1 MKVLSTK
8 GWSVEESEPEFTQT
22 YDTSGY
28 AKAAEEKAK
37 RKDETPDT
45 DTVSGGGWTVPTS
58 EAGIA
63 ETTDAYKAPEKTK
76 YKYTMDS
83 LETNDEWNKHAN
95 TIYKHESGGKEY
107 SADEEGLNQ

>member
-8 GWSVEESEPEFTQT
+8 GWSVEESEPEFTQP

-83 LETNDEWNKHAN
+83 LETNDEWNNMPTLSISMRVVVKN
-95 TIYKHESGGKEY
+95 TPLMKKV
-107 SADEEGLNQ
+107 LNQ